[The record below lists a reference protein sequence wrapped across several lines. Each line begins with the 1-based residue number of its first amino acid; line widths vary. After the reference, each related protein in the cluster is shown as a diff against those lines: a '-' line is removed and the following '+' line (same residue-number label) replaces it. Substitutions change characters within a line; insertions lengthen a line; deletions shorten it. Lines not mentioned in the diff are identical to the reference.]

1 MAPMSAAPEP
11 EKDKAA
17 EGGDAPKPKGSKL
30 PLIVAIVNTVGLLGL
45 GAFVALSKGKDD
57 TKDAKAGKGGKDAH
71 AVASAAAADHG
82 DEHGGSADEHGDGD
96 HGDGDHAAAPDAHGK
111 TLIVPLGVFVI
122 NLKDPGGE
130 KYLKA
135 KIGLEVAG
143 EGEVKKEAEGKV
155 SKVRYEILMV
165 LSDLRVVDVSGP
177 EKIETLK
184 KVMLQKAKKA
194 LAPGIKVVG
203 IYPEEWVIQ

>member
-1 MAPMSAAPEP
+1 MSAAPE
-11 EKDKAA
+11 EDKKD
-17 EGGDAPKPKGSKL
+17 GDGHGEADAKPKGSKL
-30 PLIVAIVNTVGLLGL
+30 PLIFAIVNTVGLLGL
-45 GAFVALSKGKDD
+45 AGFVVLSKGKDEP
-57 TKDAKAGKGGKDAH
+57 KDAKGKDAH
-71 AVASAAAADHG
+71 SIASQAAEEHGDEAAAHGEAADGHGEGEAAAD
-82 DEHGGSADEHGDGD
+82 
-96 HGDGDHAAAPDAHGK
+96 AHGEAGAAK
-111 TLIVPLGVFVI
+111 ATLIVPLGGFII

-130 KYLKA
+130 RYLKA
-135 KIGLEVAG
+135 KIGMEVAG

-177 EKIETLK
+177 EKIEGLK

>member
-1 MAPMSAAPEP
+1 MSAMSAAPE
-11 EKDKAA
+11 EDKDKAA
-17 EGGDAPKPKGSKL
+17 EGGEAAKPKGSKL

-45 GAFVALSKGKDD
+45 AGFVVLSKGKDD
-57 TKDAKAGKGGKDAH
+57 SKDAKAGKGGKDAH

-82 DEHGGSADEHGDGD
+82 DPHGGSADGHGEGEP
-96 HGDGDHAAAPDAHGK
+96 GEGDHAAAPDAHGK

-122 NLKDPGGE
+122 NLKEPGGDR
-130 KYLKA
+130 YLKA
-135 KIGLEVAG
+135 KIGMEVAG

-184 KVMLQKAKKA
+184 KVMLQKAKRA

>member
-1 MAPMSAAPEP
+1 MVLMPATPEP
-11 EKDKAA
+11 EKDKATD
-17 EGGDAPKPKGSKL
+17 GGDAPKPKVSKL
-30 PLIVAIVNTVGLLGL
+30 PLIVAIVNTACLIGL
-45 GAFVALSKGKDD
+45 GGFIALSKGRDD
-57 TKDAKAGKGGKDAH
+57 STDANNRNRGRDAH

-82 DEHGGSADEHGDGD
+82 GSHGDD
-96 HGDGDHAAAPDAHGK
+96 AHGDPDAAAAPDSHGK

-135 KIGLEVAG
+135 KIGMEVAG
-143 EGEVKKEAEGKV
+143 EGAVKKEAEGKV

-184 KVMLQKAKKA
+184 KIMLQKAKKA
-194 LAPGIKVVG
+194 LAPELRVVG

>member
-1 MAPMSAAPEP
+1 MSAAPE
-11 EKDKAA
+11 EDKKD
-17 EGGDAPKPKGSKL
+17 GDGHGEADAKPKGSKL
-30 PLIVAIVNTVGLLGL
+30 PLIFAIVNTVGLLGL
-45 GAFVALSKGKDD
+45 AGFVVLSKGKEEP
-57 TKDAKAGKGGKDAH
+57 KDAKGKDAH
-71 AVASAAAADHG
+71 AIASQAAE
-82 DEHGGSADEHGDGD
+82 EHGGDGAGHGEAAEG
-96 HGDGDHAAAPDAHGK
+96 HGEGEAAAEGHGEAGAGHA
-111 TLIVPLGVFVI
+111 TLIVPLGAFII

-130 KYLKA
+130 RYLKA
-135 KIGLEVAG
+135 KIGMEVAG

-177 EKIETLK
+177 EKIEGLK

-194 LAPGIKVVG
+194 LAPEIKVVG

>member
-1 MAPMSAAPEP
+1 MSAAPEE
-11 EKDKAA
+11 EKKD
-17 EGGDAPKPKGSKL
+17 GDGHGEADAKPKGSKL
-30 PLIVAIVNTVGLLGL
+30 PLIFAIVNTVGLLGL
-45 GAFVALSKGKDD
+45 AGFVVLSKGKEEP
-57 TKDAKAGKGGKDAH
+57 KDAKGKGAH
-71 AVASAAAADHG
+71 AVASQAAEEHG
-82 DEHGGSADEHGDGD
+82 DE
-96 HGDGDHAAAPDAHGK
+96 AAAHGEAADGHGEGEAAAEAHGEAAAGHA
-111 TLIVPLGVFVI
+111 TLIVPLGGFII

-130 KYLKA
+130 RYLKA
-135 KIGLEVAG
+135 KIGMEVAG

-177 EKIETLK
+177 EKIEGLK

-194 LAPGIKVVG
+194 LAPAIKVVG